1 MRLNSNKSRK
11 NLIITLSVIVVLAI
25 SGGAYALMLQANNSS
40 DTNTTKDNGDSTD
53 NSSSS
58 SDSSTDTDPSDTES
72 TTADPDSKTQ
82 QTYEG
87 ENANTSTS
95 LTGVISYKSV
105 VDTNLVIRTTIDQMI
120 SSGTCSLT
128 LSNGQ
133 KTVTR
138 ASDIMLNPSS
148 STCEGFD
155 IPTSELG
162 GGTWSI
168 EIDISGGNKTG
179 TLTGNVSL

>member
-1 MRLNSNKSRK
+1 MRLRSNKSRK

-25 SGGAYALMLQANNSS
+25 SGGAYALILQTNNSS
-40 DTNTTKDNGDSTD
+40 DTNTIKDSGDSSN

-58 SDSSTDTDPSDTES
+58 SDSSTNPNTPDTES
-72 TTADPDSKTQ
+72 TTTDPDSKTQ

-87 ENANTSTS
+87 DNANSSAS

-133 KTVTR
+133 KTVIRT
-138 ASDIMLNPSS
+138 SDIMLNPSS

-162 GGTWSI
+162 SGTWSI

-179 TLTGNVSL
+179 TLTGSVSL

>member
-1 MRLNSNKSRK
+1 MRLNSKKPRK
-11 NLIITLSVIVVLAI
+11 KLIITISVIVALVI
-25 SGGAYALMLQANNSS
+25 GGSAYALILQSNNSS
-40 DTNTTKDNGDSTD
+40 NKNTSDNSKTATDNSDGASDSDSGSDSTD
-53 NSSSS
+53 TGSKTADSNDKTQPTYEGDNANSSS
-58 SDSSTDTDPSDTES
+58 
-72 TTADPDSKTQ
+72 A
-82 QTYEG
+82 
-87 ENANTSTS
+87 

-138 ASDIMLNPSS
+138 TSDVMLNPSS

-162 GGTWSI
+162 SGTWSI

-179 TLTGNVSL
+179 TLTGSVSL